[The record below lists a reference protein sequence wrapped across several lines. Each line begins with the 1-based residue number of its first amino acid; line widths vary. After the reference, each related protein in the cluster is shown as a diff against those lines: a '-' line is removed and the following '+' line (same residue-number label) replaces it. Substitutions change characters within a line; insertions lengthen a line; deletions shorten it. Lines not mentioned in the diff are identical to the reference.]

1 MARATYLR
9 MSQTRRHAV
18 LFDRDGVLNVDH
30 GYAHRPDQLEWIA
43 GAKAAVAALNRAGIL
58 VLVVTNQSGVARG
71 YYTEAHIDEFHAAM
85 QEDLAAVGGR
95 IDGFYHCPF
104 LADAEVEDYRHPDHP
119 DRKPNPGM
127 LLRAMADF
135 GVDPADALMIGD
147 RESDMQA
154 AAAAGVAGHRF
165 HGGDLSAFLERIL
178 AGTDFPR

>member
-1 MARATYLR
+1 MTAAD
-9 MSQTRRHAV
+9 RRYAV

-30 GYAHRPDQLEWIA
+30 GYAHRPDQLEWID
-43 GAKAAVAALNRAGIL
+43 GAKAAVAALNRAGVL

-71 YYTEAHIDEFHAAM
+71 YYGEADVDGFHAAM
-85 QEDLAAVGGR
+85 QEDLAGEGAQ
-95 IDGFYHCPF
+95 IDGFYICPY
-104 LADAEVEDYRHPDHP
+104 LADAPVEQYRHPDHP

-127 LLRAMADF
+127 LVRALQDF
-135 GVDPADALMIGD
+135 AVEPANALMIGD

-165 HGGDLSAFLERIL
+165 HGGDLAAFLERIL